1 MVKPNIIQSKLT
13 WRFMLQDAQKRT
25 DDMLKADPSWHMA
38 VVIKRQLDFMEEC
51 TKGSRSPTAEEAD
64 RITLGPIAARNFEES
79 DPEYATWLKE
89 LDYGFRV
96 SWNRLP

>member
-25 DDMLKADPSWHMA
+25 DDMLKVDPDWQLA
-38 VVIKRQLDFMEEC
+38 KVIKRQLDFMEQC
-51 TKGSRSPTAEEAD
+51 TKGNRAPTPEEAD
-64 RITLGPIAARNFEES
+64 RITIGPIAAKNFEVS

>member
-25 DDMLKADPSWHMA
+25 DELIQSAPNWDLPQL
-38 VVIKRQLDFMEEC
+38 IKKQLDFMEQC
-51 TKGSRSPTAEEAD
+51 TKGNRSPTPQEAD
-64 RITLGPIAARNFEES
+64 RITIGPIAVKNLEES